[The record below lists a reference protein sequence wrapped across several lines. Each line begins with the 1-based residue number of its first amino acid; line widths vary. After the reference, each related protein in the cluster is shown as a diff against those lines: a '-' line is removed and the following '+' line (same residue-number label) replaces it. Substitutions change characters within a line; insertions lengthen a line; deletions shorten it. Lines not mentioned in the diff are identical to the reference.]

1 MSDNTFEQDVRR
13 ELAEMRAL
21 LERIEA
27 QRTYEQMEWDLIEA
41 REALKA
47 WKGAWE
53 SAPFAAMRE
62 CAEAFGQW
70 YDQWRIGYDAESAA
84 KVYAWLT
91 SVGEMFDRQGRKL
104 GG

>member
-1 MSDNTFEQDVRR
+1 MSLLSDLFGDGSLLDKLQSPPQWTATTHPDDKEA
-13 ELAEMRAL
+13 AEL
-21 LERIEA
+21 LE
-27 QRTYEQMEWDLIEA
+27 T
-41 REALKA
+41 
-47 WKGAWE
+47 
-53 SAPFAAMRE
+53 APFAAMRE